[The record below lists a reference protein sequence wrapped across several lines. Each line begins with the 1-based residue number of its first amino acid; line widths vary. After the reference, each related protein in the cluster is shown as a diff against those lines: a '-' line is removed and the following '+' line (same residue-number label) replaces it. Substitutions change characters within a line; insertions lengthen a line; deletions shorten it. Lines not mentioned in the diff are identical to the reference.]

1 MRLTNLFFILIATNF
16 VISSC
21 ANNEIIPEIPAELFF
36 KKPKAANIQIS
47 PDGNYIAFLSPWENR
62 LNLFVTDVERRD
74 TTQLSFQT
82 GRDISTYFWINKDEL
97 IYVRDNNGDENF
109 YLTVVDKETNNEREL
124 VKEEGV
130 KTGIIDILRKDPNH
144 LIIGQNKRDP
154 QIFDPYLLNIK
165 TGNVKLLAENPG
177 FITSWMA
184 DQTGSIKLAIANN
197 GVDKTLFYRETDTSS
212 FSPIFE
218 TSYDQNLVP
227 LLFTED
233 NDRIYAKSNIGRDTE
248 AIVIYNLSTNKEEKV
263 LFEHAKYDT
272 DDITYSFSR
281 NTITG
286 IVYKDHKLNVEILDD
301 QANVIHEGLRSLI
314 PEENFFIISQSLD
327 EQKMIILTQSD
338 INRGVY
344 YYFNNLTDELVL
356 LSESAPWLDQELLS
370 PMKPITYKAKDG
382 LEVDGYL
389 TLPKNKTHNLPAIII
404 PHGGP
409 WDRDEWGF
417 NPEVQFFVNRG
428 YAVLQ
433 MNFRGSTGYG
443 TKFLEASFKEWG
455 QSMQEDVDA
464 GAEWLVRKGI
474 ANKNQIAIYGASYGG
489 YAALMGT
496 INSPQLYQCAITMS
510 GITDINLWIRSFP
523 PYWQPYLEFVHKA
536 VGNPNLPKDSLMLAT
551 YSPVNNIDKIRN
563 PLMIAQ
569 GKNDPRVRKS
579 EVDEFV
585 QLLKK
590 KGIQVQYLVKDNE
603 GHGFQNEENVI
614 EFYQKAAQ
622 FLQSCTNDVK

>member
-1 MRLTNLFFILIATNF
+1 MRPTNLFYILIATSF

-21 ANNEIIPEIPAELFF
+21 VNNQTVPEIPAELFF

-47 PDGNYIAFLSPWENR
+47 PDGNHIAFLSPWKNR

-124 VKEEGV
+124 LKEEGV
-130 KTGIIDILRKDPNH
+130 KTGIIDILRKDPNN

-165 TGNVKLLAENPG
+165 TGNVKLLADNPG
-177 FITSWMA
+177 FITGWLA
-184 DQTGSIKLAIANN
+184 NHLGSIKLAIANN
-197 GVDKTLFYRETDTSS
+197 GVDKTLFYRETDSSS
-212 FSPIFE
+212 FTPIFE

-227 LLFTED
+227 LLFTGD

-263 LFEHAKYDT
+263 LFEHSKYDT

-301 QANVIHEGLRSLI
+301 QTEELFEELRSLI

-327 EQKMIILTQSD
+327 EQKMIIQTHSD
-338 INRGVY
+338 VNPGVY
-344 YYFNNLTDELVL
+344 YYFNNLTGELVL
-356 LSESAPWLDQELLS
+356 LSESAPWLNQELLS
-370 PMKPITYKAKDG
+370 SMKPITYKAKDG
-382 LEVDGYL
+382 LEIDGYL
-389 TLPKNKTHNLPAIII
+389 TLPKNRKRNLPAIII

-417 NPEVQFFVNRG
+417 NSEVQFFANRG

-443 TKFLEASFKEWG
+443 TRFLEASFKQWG
-455 QSMQEDVDA
+455 QSMQEDIDA
-464 GAEWLVRKGI
+464 GAEWLVEKGI
-474 ANKNQIAIYGASYGG
+474 ANENQIAIHGASYGG
-489 YAALMGT
+489 YAALMGV
-496 INSPQLYQCAITMS
+496 INSPQLYQCAVSMS
-510 GITDINLWIRSFP
+510 GITDINSWIASFP
-523 PYWQPYLEFVHKA
+523 PYWKPYLEFVHKS
-536 VGNPNLPKDSLMLAT
+536 VGNPSLPADSVMLARN
-551 YSPVNNIDKIRN
+551 SPINNITWIERPVMLAHGTK
-563 PLMIAQ
+563 
-569 GKNDPRVRKS
+569 DPRVAKTETDR
-579 EVDEFV
+579 FV
-585 QLLKK
+585 NSLRNA
-590 KGIQVQYLVKDNE
+590 GVQVEYLIKENE

-614 EFYQKAAQ
+614 EFYQEAAQ
-622 FLQSCTNDVK
+622 FLQSCTDSGK